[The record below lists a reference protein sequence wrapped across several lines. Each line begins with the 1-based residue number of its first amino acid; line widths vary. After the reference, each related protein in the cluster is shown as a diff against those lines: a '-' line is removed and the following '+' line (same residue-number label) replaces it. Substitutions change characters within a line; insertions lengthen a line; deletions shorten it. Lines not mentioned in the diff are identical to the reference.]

1 MKIAVV
7 GAGILGV
14 TTAYEL
20 ALDGHE
26 VTVFEKCASVA
37 EVASFATG
45 GTLAASLTQP
55 LSHPAWPG
63 PGALVR
69 FFRNLDMLPAS
80 AVVNPSLLRWFIG
93 WSGTSSDGLFENRVK
108 AACALAAH
116 SLERM
121 DAICNDQKIEFER
134 GSGQLDL
141 CASEADLESQRPKL
155 AVFKELGVTH
165 QILTAD
171 EARALEPSLSSAAA
185 VQSAIFF
192 PNDRIGNCRQ
202 FSQLVKDRATQL
214 GARFALNTTVKAIKA
229 GQCLELQTTAIDAP
243 GQFDRVV
250 LCAGQDVTPL
260 LASLKIRLPCIPL
273 HGYSLSA
280 PMREPLNGPRNAI
293 FDRRANVGIARIG
306 SRVRLTGG
314 GMIGKPSAGSKKR
327 IQDQLYRTLQS
338 YFPGAAQ
345 LSQGPQGAQFWVGQS
360 VLSMDALPF
369 IGPTPVPGLYINTGH
384 GLNGWGMACGSAQL
398 IADQIAGRKCGV
410 DEAPFRFGRF

>member
-45 GTLAASLTQP
+45 GAMAASLTQP
-55 LSHPAWPG
+55 LSHAAWPG

-69 FFRNLDMLPAS
+69 FFRNLDILPA
-80 AVVNPSLLRWFIG
+80 AAAVNPSLLRWFIG
-93 WSGTSSDGLFENRVK
+93 WSGASSDGFFQNRVK
-108 AACALAAH
+108 AACALAVH

-121 DAICNDQKIEFER
+121 DAICNDQKIEFES

-141 CASEADLESQRPKL
+141 CASEADLESHRPKL
-155 AVFKELGVTH
+155 AVLKELGVTH
-165 QILTAD
+165 QILTAE
-171 EARALEPSLSSAAA
+171 EARALEPGMSSAVAI
-185 VQSAIFF
+185 QSAVLF
-192 PNDRIGNCRQ
+192 PDDRIGNCRQ
-202 FSQLVKDRATQL
+202 FSQLLKERAAQL
-214 GARFALNTTVKAIKA
+214 GARFVLNTTVNAIKS
-229 GQCLELQTTAIDAP
+229 GQRLELQTTAIDPP

-250 LCAGQDVTPL
+250 LCTGQEANTL
-260 LASLKIRLPCIPL
+260 LASLKIRLPCVTL
-273 HGYSLSA
+273 QGYSLSA

-293 FDRRANVGIARIG
+293 FDMRANVGIARIG
-306 SRVRLTGG
+306 ARVRLTAGSV
-314 GMIGKPSAGSKKR
+314 IGKPSAGARKK

-345 LSQGPQGAQFWVGQS
+345 LSQGPQGAQFWGGQS

-369 IGPTPVPGLYINTGH
+369 IGPTPVAGLYINTGH

-410 DEAPFRFGRF
+410 DEAPFRVGRF